1 MPFLLN
7 YYRRV
12 WQHTHHTYPATGSQ
26 KKIKMSSMDL
36 DTPMPMAPSA
46 QGSMTAA
53 TIFCCDCGAPIDGT
67 QSTSAR
73 CFDCLKLHH
82 DISEGI
88 QREAT
93 LHFCRDCERWL
104 LPPMSWVAA
113 APESRELL
121 ALCLKK
127 LRGLQKVRIVDASF
141 IWTEPHSRRVR
152 VKLTVQDT
160 VSDGV
165 LLQQSFEVIYVVAW
179 QQCPECAKSYT
190 ANVWRASVQVR
201 QKVQHKRTFL
211 FLEQLILK
219 HGAHKDTINIKEAK
233 DGIDFFFAVRN
244 QAEKFVDF
252 LKSVVPVFT
261 KKSQEL
267 ISQDAHTAKKSFK
280 FTYSVELV
288 PICKDDLVC
297 LPIQLAKQIGNIS
310 PLVLCHRIG
319 TSINLL
325 DVNTLQTADI
335 SAPVY
340 WRAPFTT
347 LAEAP
352 DLVEFVVL
360 DCEPLGPTKGKW
372 VLGELQLARASD
384 FGVNDN
390 TYFARTHLG
399 GMLHAGDSVM
409 GYMLTGTN
417 YNNPQLEAVEASG
430 TYASTIP
437 DVVVVK
443 KHFPN
448 RRRNRRRQW
457 RVKRMAKDEG
467 ELLPKKTDQD
477 RMEREFEQFL
487 RDIEEDDEFR
497 QGVQLYKHPKK
508 QQQPDEMSIATTE
521 DDEGDEGDDVPK
533 VDMEELLDDF
543 DELALEEK

>member
-1 MPFLLN
+1 
-7 YYRRV
+7 
-12 WQHTHHTYPATGSQ
+12 
-26 KKIKMSSMDL
+26 MSSMDL
-36 DTPMPMAPSA
+36 DAPISIAPSA
-46 QGSMTAA
+46 QVPMTAA

-82 DISEGI
+82 DISEGV

-93 LHFCRDCERWL
+93 LHYCRDCDRWL
-104 LPPMSWVAA
+104 LPPSSWVAA

-127 LRGLQKVRIVDASF
+127 LRGLHKVRIVDASF

-152 VKLTVQDT
+152 VKLTIQDS

-165 LLQQSFEVIYVVAW
+165 LLQQSFEVVYVVAW

-201 QKVQHKRTFL
+201 QKVLHKRTFL
-211 FLEQLILK
+211 YLEQLILK
-219 HGAHKDTINIKEAK
+219 HGAHRETINIKEAK
-233 DGIDFFFAVRN
+233 DGIDFLV
-244 QAEKFVDF
+244 
-252 LKSVVPVFT
+252 

-267 ISQDAHTAKKSFK
+267 ISQDVHTSKKSYK
-280 FTYSVELV
+280 FTFSVELYYV
-288 PICKDDLVC
+288 T
-297 LPIQLAKQIGNIS
+297 
-310 PLVLCHRIG
+310 G
-319 TSINLL
+319 TTINLM
-325 DVNTLQTADI
+325 DPNTLQTADI
-335 SAPVY
+335 SSPIY
-340 WRAPFTT
+340 WRAPFTA

-352 DLVEFVVL
+352 DLVEFIVL
-360 DCEPLGPTKGKW
+360 DCEPLGPTRGKW
-372 VLGELQLARASD
+372 VLAEVQLARATD
-384 FGVNDN
+384 LGVNDKA
-390 TYFARTHLG
+390 YFARTHLG

-417 YNNPQLEAVEASG
+417 YNNPQLEAVEASS
-430 TYASTIP
+430 TYGSTIP

-448 RRRNRRRQW
+448 RRRNRRRNW
-457 RVKRMAKDEG
+457 RVKRMAKEEG
-467 ELLPKKTDQD
+467 ELLPKKADQD

-497 QGVQLYKHPKK
+497 QGVQLYKKPKK
-508 QQQPDEMSIATTE
+508 NPQADEMSIATTE
-521 DDEGDEGDDVPK
+521 ADEDDDAPK
-533 VDMEELLDDF
+533 VNMDELLEDF
-543 DELALEEK
+543 DELAIGDERQ